1 MDSGSQEIGELFARL
16 CAQRAQRF
24 AQDRQGLGAP
34 REQGVY
40 TIRREETALNTGKG
54 SAR

>member
-1 MDSGSQEIGELFARL
+1 MDSGSQETEKPFARL
-16 CAQRAQRF
+16 CAQREQRSP
-24 AQDRQGLGAP
+24 QDRQRLGAP
-34 REQGVY
+34 LEQGVY